1 MKLTLFIFLGL
12 FTGFYSA
19 VSQQIRDNR
28 PGFLIKPYLQL
39 STQTEMSLLW
49 ETTHPTTSLI
59 EFGKARFDS
68 GEAILDQQVSDGV
81 FKHMHELTMQSLEP
95 ETHYFY
101 RVSSVTEPGDTLR
114 TEILPFKT
122 AVFEETPFAFTI
134 FSDSQNNPEIW
145 GKITALAR
153 DERPNFAIHGGD
165 LVGLGYR
172 KSEWVEEFFAP
183 SYHFMKQIPI
193 FSTLGNHEHDATFYY
208 QYMKNPDP
216 EHYYSFKYGNAEF
229 FMIDTDQFQ
238 EPGTPL
244 YRWLEKALATSQA
257 TWKFVV
263 QHHPPFSSEENDYG
277 DTNFELSTYGDGEA
291 KLLVSLFEKF
301 GVDIVFSGHLHMY
314 ERTWPILE
322 DKVVE
327 KNGVRYM
334 ILGGSGGGLEKSAP
348 NRTWFTNKVRT
359 LHHYGYI
366 AINGNQLQFQAIDQ
380 DGNLFDQFTLDGSR
394 PKLPTVLLP
403 PTTPQPTSERRI
415 FTNQFMLDLQTAEAS
430 DAIYYTLDGSTP
442 SGKSPRYRGPIQLTE
457 STTVNALA
465 LNKQG
470 ESLIAEYSFEKTE
483 MLLGI
488 PKDESFQPGLKYR
501 YFTGNL
507 TDPKG
512 KLSDQMTLKST
523 GIIPSLDPNLIS
535 TQALNWG
542 AELSGYLE
550 IPESGYYTFSGHANQ
565 LFRFYLHGDLKIEE
579 FNREVDYTCDVFLEK
594 GLHPF
599 KLEYYLSDRYALYW
613 QFSYTDPVAKKGL
626 VSDLNFYY
634 KKGKIH

>member
-49 ETTHPTTSLI
+49 ETTHPTTALI

-81 FKHMHELTMQSLEP
+81 LKHMHELTMQSLEP

-101 RVSSVTEPGDTLR
+101 RVSSVTEAGDTLR

-183 SYHFMKQIPI
+183 SYQFMKQIPI
-193 FSTLGNHEHDATFYY
+193 FSTLGNHEHDAAFYY

-291 KLLVSLFEKF
+291 KLLVPLFEKF

-314 ERTWPILE
+314 ERTWPILDE
-322 DKVVE
+322 KVVE
-327 KNGVRYM
+327 KNGVRYL
-334 ILGGSGGGLEKSAP
+334 ILGGSGGGLEKAAP

-394 PKLPTVLLP
+394 PKLPTASLP

-415 FTNQFMLDLQTAEAS
+415 FTNQFLLELQTAEAS
-430 DAIYYTLDGSTP
+430 DDIYFTLDGSSP
-442 SGKSPRYRGPIQLTE
+442 SRKSPRYGGPIELTE
-457 STTVNALA
+457 SSTVKAIA
-465 LNKQG
+465 SNKQG
-470 ESLIAEYSFEKTE
+470 DSPMAEYTFEKTD
-483 MLLGI
+483 LLPAV
-488 PKDESFQPGLKYR
+488 PKDETFQSGLKYR
-501 YFTGNL
+501 YFIGKL

-512 KLSDQMTLKST
+512 NLSDQLTLKST
-523 GIIPSLDPNLIS
+523 GTIASLDPNLIPA
-535 TQALNWG
+535 QALNWG

-550 IPESGYYTFSGHANQ
+550 IPESGYYTFSGHAYQ
-565 LFRFYLHGDLKIEE
+565 LFRFYLHGELKIEE
-579 FNREVDYTCDVFLEK
+579 YNREVDYTCEVFLEK
-594 GLHPF
+594 GLHPVR
-599 KLEYYLSDRYALYW
+599 LEYYLPDRNALYW
-613 QFSYTDPVAKKGL
+613 QFFFTNPDEKKGL
-626 VSDLNFYY
+626 VSDLNFYF
-634 KKGKIH
+634 K